1 MDLYGNT
8 LLRDKTDSYLQGLTN
23 ELIQLVTED
32 ERCQSVLRS
41 IVHFDSLKFKE
52 RDQLEDVISSYY
64 NIHPFDIE
72 KLRDER
78 LRHLFATR
86 YDVRKNVCDW
96 DYQFDVKELV
106 PLMHIQ
112 DYKDWR
118 L

>member
-1 MDLYGNT
+1 M
-8 LLRDKTDSYLQGLTN
+8 
-23 ELIQLVTED
+23 
-32 ERCQSVLRS
+32 
-41 IVHFDSLKFKE
+41 
-52 RDQLEDVISSYY
+52 ISSYY

-106 PLMHIQ
+106 PLMHVQ

-118 L
+118 LQGLAYELRLAQNTIPNRTMGSYIPGKSVSTLS